1 MTVRSRGISSRCSS
15 TSSAGTRIAPGSLTS
30 DSPQAFGLRVSI
42 KANCSP
48 RFILSFTSSTVTL
61 VGSIISLLHIA
72 PIIFSAVDKSTQAA
86 CRPAAIIL
94 PLVTSLKP
102 ARHAAALYGYATEL
116 YRTCYLSQVALYRH
130 SAPPEDAS
138 LTRAACSRRC
148 GRRYVRRWLE
158 SSEKG

>member
-15 TSSAGTRIAPGSLTS
+15 TSSAGTRIAPGSLAS

-102 ARHAAALYGYATEL
+102 DRRVAALYGYTTEL
-116 YRTCYLSQVALYRH
+116 YRTSTCHRSLCTDTQRHPKTLLSRAPLAL
-130 SAPPEDAS
+130 ADAVGG
-138 LTRAACSRRC
+138 TC
-148 GRRYVRRWLE
+148 GDGL
-158 SSEKG
+158 